1 MKLLRMKQLPLSI
14 LFVALLQSGAA
25 PANAANTADSW
36 EGVWAFEKD
45 WCQYSDQIGEH
56 DPAPVR
62 ITRNEFVGLENW
74 CTVTQLNAVAG
85 EMVMDLACEGEGI
98 QYSDRVFLQVEGD
111 ALKIR
116 RIGEEATLFHR
127 CE

>member
-1 MKLLRMKQLPLSI
+1 MKLLRGKQLPLFI
-14 LFVALLQSGAA
+14 LFVTLLQSGIA
-25 PANAANTADSW
+25 PASAASTANTW

-56 DPAPVR
+56 DPAPIR

-74 CTVTQLNAVAG
+74 CTVTHLKAVEG
-85 EMVMDLACEGEGI
+85 EMVLDLACEGEGI
-98 QYSDRVFLQVEGD
+98 TSSDRIYLRVEGD

-116 RIGEEATLFHR
+116 RAGEETVQYHR

>member
-1 MKLLRMKQLPLSI
+1 MKVLRVKQLPLSF
-14 LFVALLQSGAA
+14 LFVALSQSGAA
-25 PANAANTADSW
+25 IANAANKADFW
-36 EGVWAFEKD
+36 EGLWAFERD

-56 DPAPVR
+56 DPAPIR

-74 CTVTQLNAVAG
+74 CTVTHLKAMAG
-85 EMVMDLACEGEGI
+85 EMVLDLACEGEGI
-98 QYSDRVFLQVEGD
+98 TSSDRIYLRVEGD

-116 RIGEEATLFHR
+116 RVGKESLQYHR